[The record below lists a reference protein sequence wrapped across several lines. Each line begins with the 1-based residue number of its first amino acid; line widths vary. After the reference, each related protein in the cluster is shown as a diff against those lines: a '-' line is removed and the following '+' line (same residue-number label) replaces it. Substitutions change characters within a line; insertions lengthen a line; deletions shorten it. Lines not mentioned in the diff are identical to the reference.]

1 MKKFGKVLL
10 ALILCLAVVST
21 AAFAGGEGE
30 EKKGEVEL
38 VYVEWA
44 RAVAITHVAAE
55 ILERQG
61 YEVKNLSVA
70 NSAMWASVA
79 AGDSDALLCAW
90 LPTTHNDL
98 YAEFED
104 DIVDL
109 GPNYTGAKL
118 GFVVPSYVTIDS
130 TREMADHID
139 KFDGEIIGIDPGA
152 GMSKATEKAIENN
165 TSNLGEF
172 EYVSGSD
179 AIMVAALQDAIKNE
193 EWIAVPG
200 WKPHW
205 MFGEWDLK
213 ILDDPDQIFGTEET
227 INTIVRK
234 GLKEDLPEVYEFFAE
249 FPWPKLE
256 DEMSKLLVMNKDN
269 PGKVEQNAEEWV
281 DNNWSTIESL
291 LP

>member
-21 AAFAGGEGE
+21 TAFAGGQGE

-61 YEVKNLSVA
+61 YEIKNLSVA

-90 LPTTHNDL
+90 LPSTHADL

-200 WKPHW
+200 WAPHW

-227 INTIVRK
+227 INTVVRK

-256 DEMSKLLVMNKDN
+256 GEMSKLLVMNKNN

-281 DNNWSTIESL
+281 DDNWSTIESL